1 MEPVSGLQSLLTSIT
16 AIVSAAMGWAGDVV
30 TFITASGHELVLA
43 FVAVSFVGLGVG
55 LVRRMLR
62 I

>member
-1 MEPVSGLQSLLTSIT
+1 MTPTAMETLLSTITSIIT
-16 AIVSAAMGWAGDVV
+16 AAMGWAGDVV
-30 TFITASGHELVLA
+30 SFIVAPGHEIVLI
-43 FVAVSFVGLGVG
+43 FVCVSFVGLGVG

>member
-1 MEPVSGLQSLLTSIT
+1 MEPVSALQTLLNTIT
-16 AIVSAAMGWAGDVV
+16 AVVTAAFGWAGQCVS
-30 TFITASGHELVLA
+30 FITASGNEIVLI
-43 FVAVSFVGLGVG
+43 FVCVSFVGLGVG